1 MQKIKTLLLLLITGG
16 LFMVGAQAQ
25 VCTPDPTPTAPGLY
39 PANLPAGCI
48 NQAYDES
55 ATIVI
60 PLDTMVSTPLG
71 MITLPIDSI
80 VLIGLS
86 GLHTGLSYQCNPAS
100 CVFPGNSRGCVNI
113 AGTPT
118 QMGTRTVKVIA
129 DVFVT
134 APIVGSTSIR
144 DSSFTVQFTVGS
156 PITVSITGPTAV
168 CSGDTITLDAGA
180 GYDSYLWSNGD
191 TTQTIR
197 VAASG
202 SFGVRVTS
210 GACADSVGT
219 TVTSSPAPSLNPSS
233 MDATCGQSNGSAMVI
248 ATGTGPFSF
257 SWNTG
262 QTNTG
267 VASNL
272 SNISSGT
279 YSVTVTDANGCSA
292 SESFNISD
300 VGGAQLDSLNKTD
313 IACAGDNNG
322 SISTFFSGGTTPYT
336 YSWSNGASTST
347 LSSLAAGSY
356 TLTLTDANNCVTSI
370 SVTITEPS
378 ALDLTAGFQSDPLCA
393 NGMDGSATVGAT
405 GGVQPYTYSWNNGST
420 GTSLSMLS
428 AGTYTAFVTDGNG
441 CTDSVSVIL
450 TDPAAISIAES
461 LSDPRCFEGNT
472 GSIDLTVSGGT
483 PAYTYQWNTTP
494 PQTGATANNLTA
506 GTYSCTVT
514 DNNGCTET
522 YSGTLNEPPA
532 LLIELDSVDA
542 TAGQMNGQAWV
553 TASGGTPPYTYLWST
568 GATTDTIQ
576 NLFAGNYT
584 LTVTDANGCIAE
596 GAVTVVENANSLED
610 ELAAGINR
618 WEMFPNPTEG
628 QLSLRLRFASFEQAE
643 LKVYD
648 LTGRQVKSF
657 QLEGA
662 QWEGEVDLSEA
673 APGLYLFELRTAQ
686 GRALRKLLK
695 Q

>member
-1 MQKIKTLLLLLITGG
+1 
-16 LFMVGAQAQ
+16 
-25 VCTPDPTPTAPGLY
+25 
-39 PANLPAGCI
+39 
-48 NQAYDES
+48 
-55 ATIVI
+55 
-60 PLDTMVSTPLG
+60 
-71 MITLPIDSI
+71 
-80 VLIGLS
+80 
-86 GLHTGLSYQCNPAS
+86 
-100 CVFPGNSRGCVNI
+100 
-113 AGTPT
+113 
-118 QMGTRTVKVIA
+118 
-129 DVFVT
+129 
-134 APIVGSTSIR
+134 
-144 DSSFTVQFTVGS
+144 
-156 PITVSITGPTAV
+156 
-168 CSGDTITLDAGA
+168 
-180 GYDSYLWSNGD
+180 
-191 TTQTIR
+191 
-197 VAASG
+197 
-202 SFGVRVTS
+202 
-210 GACADSVGT
+210 
-219 TVTSSPAPSLNPSS
+219 
-233 MDATCGQSNGSAMVI
+233 
-248 ATGTGPFSF
+248 
-257 SWNTG
+257 
-262 QTNTG
+262 
-267 VASNL
+267 
-272 SNISSGT
+272 
-279 YSVTVTDANGCSA
+279 
-292 SESFNISD
+292 
-300 VGGAQLDSLNKTD
+300 
-313 IACAGDNNG
+313 
-322 SISTFFSGGTTPYT
+322 
-336 YSWSNGASTST
+336 
-347 LSSLAAGSY
+347 
-356 TLTLTDANNCVTSI
+356 
-370 SVTITEPS
+370 
-378 ALDLTAGFQSDPLCA
+378 
-393 NGMDGSATVGAT
+393 
-405 GGVQPYTYSWNNGST
+405 
-420 GTSLSMLS
+420 MLS

-657 QLEGA
+657 QLEGT

>member
-1 MQKIKTLLLLLITGG
+1 
-16 LFMVGAQAQ
+16 
-25 VCTPDPTPTAPGLY
+25 
-39 PANLPAGCI
+39 
-48 NQAYDES
+48 
-55 ATIVI
+55 
-60 PLDTMVSTPLG
+60 
-71 MITLPIDSI
+71 
-80 VLIGLS
+80 
-86 GLHTGLSYQCNPAS
+86 
-100 CVFPGNSRGCVNI
+100 
-113 AGTPT
+113 
-118 QMGTRTVKVIA
+118 
-129 DVFVT
+129 
-134 APIVGSTSIR
+134 
-144 DSSFTVQFTVGS
+144 
-156 PITVSITGPTAV
+156 
-168 CSGDTITLDAGA
+168 
-180 GYDSYLWSNGD
+180 
-191 TTQTIR
+191 
-197 VAASG
+197 
-202 SFGVRVTS
+202 
-210 GACADSVGT
+210 
-219 TVTSSPAPSLNPSS
+219 
-233 MDATCGQSNGSAMVI
+233 
-248 ATGTGPFSF
+248 
-257 SWNTG
+257 
-262 QTNTG
+262 
-267 VASNL
+267 
-272 SNISSGT
+272 
-279 YSVTVTDANGCSA
+279 
-292 SESFNISD
+292 
-300 VGGAQLDSLNKTD
+300 
-313 IACAGDNNG
+313 
-322 SISTFFSGGTTPYT
+322 
-336 YSWSNGASTST
+336 
-347 LSSLAAGSY
+347 
-356 TLTLTDANNCVTSI
+356 VTSI

-657 QLEGA
+657 QLEGT

>member
-1 MQKIKTLLLLLITGG
+1 
-16 LFMVGAQAQ
+16 
-25 VCTPDPTPTAPGLY
+25 
-39 PANLPAGCI
+39 
-48 NQAYDES
+48 
-55 ATIVI
+55 
-60 PLDTMVSTPLG
+60 
-71 MITLPIDSI
+71 
-80 VLIGLS
+80 
-86 GLHTGLSYQCNPAS
+86 
-100 CVFPGNSRGCVNI
+100 
-113 AGTPT
+113 
-118 QMGTRTVKVIA
+118 
-129 DVFVT
+129 
-134 APIVGSTSIR
+134 
-144 DSSFTVQFTVGS
+144 
-156 PITVSITGPTAV
+156 
-168 CSGDTITLDAGA
+168 
-180 GYDSYLWSNGD
+180 
-191 TTQTIR
+191 